1 MYEVVA
7 QIVELF
13 GLNYQPA
20 TFSDLIFWF
29 VLVMCSVCIVCGMIK
44 MMFYLAC
51 NSGRLVK

>member
-1 MYEVVA
+1 MYEVVT

-13 GLNYQPA
+13 GLNYQPT

-51 NSGRLVK
+51 NSGRLAK